1 MSVIYPQQ
9 FPCPSRI
16 EGHSQASSAGLV
28 RTPMEAGNS
37 RQRRMHRV
45 LPTRISLCFV
55 IHQPDYAAWLTWVNA
70 NAWDDWVTMK
80 LPGLEAS
87 RLGLNTT
94 GIAVRFMTDLQ
105 ADLLPVFRLWYW
117 RVRVEAEY
125 IPTPDKL
132 LPVPIGDWIVA
143 GTPGNPSPDWIV
155 AGTPANPSPNWIS
168 AGTPLAPAA
177 VT

>member
-45 LPTRISLCFV
+45 LPTRITLCFV

-70 NAWDDWVTMK
+70 NAWDDWVSMK

-87 RLGLNTT
+87 RLGLNTAA
-94 GIAVRFMTDLQ
+94 IAVRFMTDLQ

-125 IPTPDKL
+125 LPTPQQL
-132 LPVPIGDWIVA
+132 SHVPAGDWIVA
-143 GTPGNPSPDWIV
+143 GMPVSPSPDWIV
-155 AGTPANPSPNWIS
+155 AGTPPTPSLDVVS
-168 AGTPLAPAA
+168 AGTALSPSAIA
-177 VT
+177 